1 MVSYNNNRG
10 GYRGYS
16 VFADRQGDLA
26 KEILF
31 GLPSLPSESGQVYN
45 PFNYKNIDGEI
56 YGKSMSKYQMPNQG
70 YTNQSIVRDPN
81 NNGVFAGG
89 RSLLD
94 NVYGNARDTTFKVN
108 TPNVVRMKNA
118 NEMDLLRRRNPTSL
132 DTSQFQDPNVSDPLL
147 RNFPEQ
153 REDIN
158 KIYSKI
164 PKDQRKYVKVQD
176 GQVFFEY
183 PEELETPDMTV
194 PGVSNQ
200 PNIEQANKGLLT
212 PKSNQENI
220 EKANKGLLGT
230 KEKPKM
236 TMQGLL
242 DKAVQ
247 FATSDFGR
255 DFFMNIDDDYSTTP
269 KSFLSR
275 ISNGYNVAKANE
287 REREKLDIERTKA
300 NKLGGDQNFAY
311 IVTDPNTGNKY
322 NAFVDRK
329 NGRVL
334 VNVDGEKKAWS
345 PGMFGG
351 EVPAEISTVSNL
363 GKSDLTGNVFIK
375 EKRELTTFEEDLTKL
390 TKFMEN
396 VDNGPVGMEKLAT
409 QFSSYLNTILGK
421 NDLTPQELRQK
432 VLEGDFQALI
442 GANRIEVVGGGVMTE
457 QDAIRIIKALGGDP
471 ADIST
476 NPEAVITEMSKIFA
490 QKYNTYKDALETYNI
505 NVTSGGF
512 GAYPKKELIEFNDNF
527 LNILSPDQALR
538 LDLTQIPD
546 FSKTQLLRLLNLNTN
561 SDGLV
566 IDDAFTDIQKE
577 QIIALAKT
585 FNLELDFDEE
595 VE

>member
-1 MVSYNNNRG
+1 MAQFSMNN
-10 GYRGYS
+10 
-16 VFADRQGDLA
+16 
-26 KEILF
+26 
-31 GLPSLPSESGQVYN
+31 LPIN
-45 PFNYKNIDGEI
+45 PF
-56 YGKSMSKYQMPNQG
+56 
-70 YTNQSIVRDPN
+70 TNKPIPM
-81 NNGVFAGG
+81 GVNSRAFVGG

-94 NVYGNARDTTFKVN
+94 NVYGASNNPSIQANPPSRFRTDMMSGYKTS
-108 TPNVVRMKNA
+108 PNSSFGV
-118 NEMDLLRRRNPTSL
+118 RRNPTRS
-132 DTSQFQDPNVSDPLL
+132 SGAFVDPNINDPLL

-153 REDIN
+153 RETIN
-158 KIYSKI
+158 NIYSKI

-176 GQVFFEY
+176 GQVFFDL
-183 PEELETPDMTV
+183 PEELEMGTQDQTEKV
-194 PGVSNQ
+194 PSNIPQ
-200 PNIEQANKGLLT
+200 FNTEEEYLKASGLLNQQGNKTEKKGLLNL
-212 PKSNQENI
+212 PNE
-220 EKANKGLLGT
+220 
-230 KEKPKM
+230 EKPKQGF
-236 TMQGLL
+236 QGLL

-512 GAYPKKELIEFNDNF
+512 GAYPKKKLIEFNDNF

-546 FSKTQLLRLLNLNTN
+546 FSKTQLLRLLDLNLN
-561 SDGLV
+561 SDGEV

>member
-1 MVSYNNNRG
+1 MAQFSMNN
-10 GYRGYS
+10 
-16 VFADRQGDLA
+16 
-26 KEILF
+26 
-31 GLPSLPSESGQVYN
+31 LPIN
-45 PFNYKNIDGEI
+45 PF
-56 YGKSMSKYQMPNQG
+56 
-70 YTNQSIVRDPN
+70 TNKPIPM
-81 NNGVFAGG
+81 GVNSRAFVGG

-94 NVYGNARDTTFKVN
+94 NIYGASNN
-108 TPNVVRMKNA
+108 PSIQA
-118 NEMDLLRRRNPTSL
+118 NPPSRFRTANMGGYGMLSGVGQGKPRRFVKSNLSEFL
-132 DTSQFQDPNVSDPLL
+132 DPNVNDPML
-147 RNFPEQ
+147 RNYPALRNIPE
-153 REDIN
+153 
-158 KIYSKI
+158 
-164 PKDQRKYVKVQD
+164 DQRKYAKIVD
-176 GQVFFEY
+176 GQVVFEY
-183 PEELETPDMTV
+183 PEELENPDMSV

-200 PNIEQANKGLLT
+200 PNIEQANKGGILNVE

-220 EKANKGLLGT
+220 EKANKGLLNT
-230 KEKPKM
+230 EEKPKM

-275 ISNGYNVAKANE
+275 ITDGYNIAKANE

-300 NKLGGDQNFAY
+300 NKMGGDQNFAY

-322 NAFVDRK
+322 NAFVDSK

-345 PGMFGG
+345 PNMFGG
-351 EVPAEISTVSNL
+351 EIPAEISTVSNL

-375 EKRELTTFEEDLTKL
+375 EKRQLTTYENQLKKL
-390 TKFMEN
+390 ARFMEN

-409 QFSSYLNTILGK
+409 QWSSYINTILGK

-442 GANRIEVVGGGVMTE
+442 GANRLEVVGGGVMTE
-457 QDAIRIIKALGGDP
+457 QDAIRIITAIGGDP
-471 ADIST
+471 ADIET
-476 NPEAVITEMSKIFA
+476 NPEAVITQISKIFGE
-490 QKYNTYKDALETYNI
+490 KYNLYKDALDTYNI

-512 GAYPKKELIEFNDNF
+512 GAYPKKEAITFNDNF
-527 LNILSPDQALR
+527 LNVLSPDTALE
-538 LDLTQIPD
+538 LDLALIPD
-546 FSKTQLLRLLNLNTN
+546 FSKTQLLRLLDLNTDSN
-561 SDGLV
+561 GLV
-566 IDDAFTDIQKE
+566 IDDAFTEIQKE

>member
-1 MVSYNNNRG
+1 MVSFNSNRG
-10 GYRGYS
+10 GYRGYG
-16 VFADRQGDLA
+16 VFDDRNSALA

-31 GLPSLPSESGQVYN
+31 GLVPSGKVLHP
-45 PFNYKNIDGEI
+45 NYKNIDGEI
-56 YGKSMSKYQMPNQG
+56 YSKYMSEYDMPFQG
-70 YTNQSIVRDPN
+70 YTNDRIVANPDN
-81 NNGVFAGG
+81 NFAFAGG

-94 NVYGNARDTTFKVN
+94 NVYGTAKDKKFQIN

-147 RNFPEQ
+147 RNYPEH
-153 REDIN
+153 RETIN
-158 KIYSKI
+158 NIYSKI
-164 PKDQRKYVKVQD
+164 PKDQRKYVKVVD
-176 GQVFFEY
+176 GQVFFDL
-183 PEELETPDMTV
+183 PEELETPDMSV

-200 PNIEQANKGLLT
+200 PNIEQANKGGILNVE

-220 EKANKGLLGT
+220 EKANKGLLNT
-230 KEKPKM
+230 EEKPKM

-275 ISNGYNVAKANE
+275 ITDGYNVAKANE

-300 NKLGGDQNFAY
+300 NKMGGDQNFAY

-322 NAFVDRK
+322 NAFVDSK

-345 PGMFGG
+345 PNMFGG
-351 EVPAEISTVSNL
+351 EIPAEISTVSNL
-363 GKSDLTGNVFIK
+363 GKADVTGNVFIK
-375 EKRELTTFEEDLTKL
+375 EKRQLTTYENQLKKL
-390 TKFMEN
+390 SRFMEN

-409 QFSSYLNTILGK
+409 QWSSYINTILGK

-442 GANRIEVVGGGVMTE
+442 GANRLEVVGGGVMTE
-457 QDAIRIIKALGGDP
+457 QDAIRIITAIGGDP
-471 ADIST
+471 ADIET
-476 NPEAVITEMSKIFA
+476 NPEAVITQISKIFGE
-490 QKYNTYKDALETYNI
+490 KYNLYKDALDTYNI
-505 NVTSGGF
+505 NVVSGGF
-512 GAYPKKELIEFNDNF
+512 GAYPKKEAITFNDNF
-527 LNILSPDQALR
+527 LNVLSPDTALE
-538 LDLTQIPD
+538 LDLALIPD
-546 FSKTQLLRLLNLNTN
+546 FSKTQLLRLLDLNTD

-566 IDDAFTDIQKE
+566 IDDAFTEIQKE

-585 FNLELDFDEE
+585 FGLELDFDEE
-595 VE
+595 IE

>member
-1 MVSYNNNRG
+1 MAQFSMNN
-10 GYRGYS
+10 
-16 VFADRQGDLA
+16 
-26 KEILF
+26 
-31 GLPSLPSESGQVYN
+31 LPIN
-45 PFNYKNIDGEI
+45 PF
-56 YGKSMSKYQMPNQG
+56 
-70 YTNQSIVRDPN
+70 TNKPIPM
-81 NNGVFAGG
+81 GVNSRAFVGG

-94 NVYGNARDTTFKVN
+94 NVYGASNNPSIQANPPSRFRTDMMSGYKTS
-108 TPNVVRMKNA
+108 PNSSFGV
-118 NEMDLLRRRNPTSL
+118 RRNPTRS
-132 DTSQFQDPNVSDPLL
+132 SGAFVDPNINDPLL

-153 REDIN
+153 RETIN
-158 KIYSKI
+158 NIYSKI

-176 GQVFFEY
+176 GQVFFDL
-183 PEELETPDMTV
+183 PEELEMGTQDQTEKV
-194 PGVSNQ
+194 PSNIPQ
-200 PNIEQANKGLLT
+200 FNTEEEYLKASGLLNQQGNKTEKKGLLNL
-212 PKSNQENI
+212 PNE
-220 EKANKGLLGT
+220 
-230 KEKPKM
+230 EKPKQGF
-236 TMQGLL
+236 QGLL

-512 GAYPKKELIEFNDNF
+512 GAYPKKKLIEFNDNF

-546 FSKTQLLRLLNLNTN
+546 FSKTQLLRLLDLNLN
-561 SDGLV
+561 SDGEV

-595 VE
+595 VEWVV

>member
-1 MVSYNNNRG
+1 MAQFSMNN
-10 GYRGYS
+10 
-16 VFADRQGDLA
+16 
-26 KEILF
+26 
-31 GLPSLPSESGQVYN
+31 LPIN
-45 PFNYKNIDGEI
+45 PF
-56 YGKSMSKYQMPNQG
+56 
-70 YTNQSIVRDPN
+70 TNKPIPM
-81 NNGVFAGG
+81 GVNSRAFVGG

-94 NVYGNARDTTFKVN
+94 NVYGASNNPSIQANPPSRFRTDMMSGYKTS
-108 TPNVVRMKNA
+108 PNSSFGV
-118 NEMDLLRRRNPTSL
+118 RRNPTRS
-132 DTSQFQDPNVSDPLL
+132 SGAFVDPNINDPLL

-153 REDIN
+153 RETIN
-158 KIYSKI
+158 NIYSKI
-164 PKDQRKYVKVQD
+164 PKDQRKYVKIQD
-176 GQVFFEY
+176 GQVFFDL
-183 PEELETPDMTV
+183 PEELEMGTQDQTEKV
-194 PGVSNQ
+194 PSNIPQ
-200 PNIEQANKGLLT
+200 FNTEEEYLKASGLLNQQGNKTEKKGLLNL
-212 PKSNQENI
+212 PNE
-220 EKANKGLLGT
+220 
-230 KEKPKM
+230 EKPKQGF
-236 TMQGLL
+236 QGLL

-546 FSKTQLLRLLNLNTN
+546 FSKTQLLRLLDLNLN
-561 SDGLV
+561 SDGEV

-595 VE
+595 IEWVV

>member
-1 MVSYNNNRG
+1 MAQFSMNN
-10 GYRGYS
+10 
-16 VFADRQGDLA
+16 
-26 KEILF
+26 
-31 GLPSLPSESGQVYN
+31 LPIN
-45 PFNYKNIDGEI
+45 PF
-56 YGKSMSKYQMPNQG
+56 
-70 YTNQSIVRDPN
+70 TNKPIPM
-81 NNGVFAGG
+81 GVNSRAFVGG

-94 NVYGNARDTTFKVN
+94 NVYGASNNPSIQANPPSRFRTDMMSGYKTS
-108 TPNVVRMKNA
+108 PNSSFGV
-118 NEMDLLRRRNPTSL
+118 RRNPTRS
-132 DTSQFQDPNVSDPLL
+132 SGAFVDPNINDPLL

-153 REDIN
+153 RETIN
-158 KIYSKI
+158 NIYSKI

-176 GQVFFEY
+176 GQVFFDL
-183 PEELETPDMTV
+183 PEELEMGTQDQTEKV
-194 PGVSNQ
+194 PSNIPQ
-200 PNIEQANKGLLT
+200 FNTEEEYLKASGLLNQQGNKTEKKGLLNL
-212 PKSNQENI
+212 PNE
-220 EKANKGLLGT
+220 
-230 KEKPKM
+230 EKPKQGF
-236 TMQGLL
+236 QGLL

-546 FSKTQLLRLLNLNTN
+546 FSKTQLLRLLDLNLN
-561 SDGLV
+561 SDGEV

-595 VE
+595 VEWVV

>member
-1 MVSYNNNRG
+1 MAQFSMNN
-10 GYRGYS
+10 
-16 VFADRQGDLA
+16 
-26 KEILF
+26 
-31 GLPSLPSESGQVYN
+31 LPIN
-45 PFNYKNIDGEI
+45 PF
-56 YGKSMSKYQMPNQG
+56 
-70 YTNQSIVRDPN
+70 TNKPIPM
-81 NNGVFAGG
+81 GVNSRAFVGG

-94 NVYGNARDTTFKVN
+94 NVYGASNNPSIQANPPSRFRTDMMSGYKTS
-108 TPNVVRMKNA
+108 PNSSFGV
-118 NEMDLLRRRNPTSL
+118 RRNPTRS
-132 DTSQFQDPNVSDPLL
+132 SGAFVDPNINDPLL

-153 REDIN
+153 RETIN
-158 KIYSKI
+158 NIYSKI

-176 GQVFFEY
+176 GQVFFDL
-183 PEELETPDMTV
+183 PEELEMGTQDQTEKV
-194 PGVSNQ
+194 PSNIPQ
-200 PNIEQANKGLLT
+200 FNTEEEYLKASGLLNQQGNKTEKKGLLNL
-212 PKSNQENI
+212 PNE
-220 EKANKGLLGT
+220 
-230 KEKPKM
+230 EKPKQGF
-236 TMQGLL
+236 QGLL

-334 VNVDGEKKAWS
+334 VNVNGEKKAWS

-546 FSKTQLLRLLNLNTN
+546 FSKTQLLRLLDLNLN
-561 SDGLV
+561 SDGEV

-595 VE
+595 VEWVV

>member
-1 MVSYNNNRG
+1 MAQFSMNN
-10 GYRGYS
+10 
-16 VFADRQGDLA
+16 
-26 KEILF
+26 
-31 GLPSLPSESGQVYN
+31 LPIN
-45 PFNYKNIDGEI
+45 PF
-56 YGKSMSKYQMPNQG
+56 
-70 YTNQSIVRDPN
+70 TNKPIPM
-81 NNGVFAGG
+81 GVNSRAFVGG

-94 NVYGNARDTTFKVN
+94 NVYGASNNPSIQANPPSRFRTDMMSGYKTS
-108 TPNVVRMKNA
+108 PNSSFGV
-118 NEMDLLRRRNPTSL
+118 RRNPTRS
-132 DTSQFQDPNVSDPLL
+132 SGAFVDPNINDPLL

-153 REDIN
+153 RETIN
-158 KIYSKI
+158 NIYSKI

-176 GQVFFEY
+176 GQVFFDL
-183 PEELETPDMTV
+183 PEELEMGTQDQTEKV
-194 PGVSNQ
+194 PSNIPQ
-200 PNIEQANKGLLT
+200 FNTEEEYLKASGLLNQQGNKTEKKGLLNL
-212 PKSNQENI
+212 PNE
-220 EKANKGLLGT
+220 
-230 KEKPKM
+230 EKPKQGF
-236 TMQGLL
+236 QGLL

-334 VNVDGEKKAWS
+334 VNVNGEKKAWS

-546 FSKTQLLRLLNLNTN
+546 FSKTQLLRLLDLNLN
-561 SDGLV
+561 SDGEV

>member
-1 MVSYNNNRG
+1 MAQFSMNN
-10 GYRGYS
+10 
-16 VFADRQGDLA
+16 
-26 KEILF
+26 
-31 GLPSLPSESGQVYN
+31 LPIN
-45 PFNYKNIDGEI
+45 PF
-56 YGKSMSKYQMPNQG
+56 
-70 YTNQSIVRDPN
+70 TNKPIPM
-81 NNGVFAGG
+81 GVNSRAFVGG

-94 NVYGNARDTTFKVN
+94 NVYGASNNPSIQANPPSRFRTDMMSGYKTS
-108 TPNVVRMKNA
+108 PNSSFGV
-118 NEMDLLRRRNPTSL
+118 RRNPTRS
-132 DTSQFQDPNVSDPLL
+132 SGAFVDPNINDPLL

-153 REDIN
+153 RETIN
-158 KIYSKI
+158 NIYSKI

-176 GQVFFEY
+176 GQVFFDL
-183 PEELETPDMTV
+183 PEELEMGTQDQTEKV
-194 PGVSNQ
+194 PSNIPQ
-200 PNIEQANKGLLT
+200 FNTEEEYLKASGLLNQQGNKTEKKGLLNL
-212 PKSNQENI
+212 PNE
-220 EKANKGLLGT
+220 
-230 KEKPKM
+230 EKPKQGF
-236 TMQGLL
+236 QGLL

-546 FSKTQLLRLLNLNTN
+546 FSKTQLLRLLDLNLN
-561 SDGLV
+561 SDGEV